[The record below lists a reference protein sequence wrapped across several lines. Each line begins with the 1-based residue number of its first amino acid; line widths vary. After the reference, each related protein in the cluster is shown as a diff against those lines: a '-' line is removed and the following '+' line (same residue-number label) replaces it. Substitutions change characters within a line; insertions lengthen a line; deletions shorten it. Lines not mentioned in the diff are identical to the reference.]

1 MSVLPR
7 MTRAARPPAAVR
19 LLLGTPTATAGGR
32 AG

>member
-7 MTRAARPPAAVR
+7 MAGAAWPPAAVR
-19 LLLGTPTATAGGR
+19 LLLDTRGGTAGGR